1 MKMKKTYAKLLIF
14 MAMAAALIGCPPTE
28 EAVKISFSANGGVGT
43 MAEQDATVGMETT
56 LNANEFDRAGYE
68 ANEFDRAGY
77 EFDGW
82 NEAADGSGKSYAD
95 KGKITVSAAVKLYA
109 QWKPAPLQNFEA
121 VGANAAVILTWDL
134 VQIPYEEISITYDG
148 ASEAVKVT
156 PQNEPN
162 DTVTISG
169 LENDKEY
176 TFTAVV
182 TADGKTSRAATA
194 KGTPS
199 LANSPVTVTFHS
211 NPPANL
217 EEQDSYTQVVTVDVA
232 TALESCTF
240 AYDSY
245 EFKGWAE
252 SPDATEKY
260 ADRAE
265 LTATVDDIDSGIDL
279 YAVWA
284 GIPLTGVTI
293 PSPAGYLI
301 GGTTVVLE
309 EALDPP
315 NAYVSRVE
323 VTAADSEETVKYD
336 FDIKTL
342 TLPSNTGDAS
352 VKYNLTLT
360 YYTVNDSGEETPV
373 SASLSDLTVYP
384 DTWVVRNG
392 DLYKD
397 VMRYETSAFAN
408 DTYVTYAN
416 NDNGAIRRGTTT
428 EGAVIDVSALAN
440 ENNTATSNASIT
452 FKGVKSTENT
462 SPTDPVLMELT
473 VVYSD
478 TSNIGAV
485 LALPGE
491 NTTPWFWL
499 LRNTFEGSTDNGT
512 AFRVGEYSAAE
523 GAKYT
528 VPADE
533 PFTLGY
539 LFDGA
544 DNTNDNTDLE
554 VKFFFNGE
562 NKFVPLTND
571 SRPSDGRQNIQAPS
585 ITSDVTLYLWKESNS
600 TDPATMTIQE
610 AVFYELAEAAS
621 SAAG

>member
-28 EAVKISFSANGGVGT
+28 EAVKISFSANGGVGI
-43 MAEQDATVGMETT
+43 MADQDATVGMETA
-56 LNANEFDRAGYE
+56 LN

-109 QWKPAPLQNFEA
+109 QWKPAPLQNFAA

-182 TADGKTSRAATA
+182 TADGKTSREATV

-232 TALESCTF
+232 TALDPCEF
-240 AYDSY
+240 AYENY
-245 EFKGWAE
+245 TFKGWAE

-260 ADRAE
+260 ADEAE
-265 LTATVDDIDSGIDL
+265 LTATAEDITSGIHL

-284 GIPLTGVTI
+284 GIPLTEATVS
-293 PSPAGYLI
+293 SPTGFLI
-301 GGTTVVLE
+301 GGTTVVLTE
-309 EALDPP
+309 TLEPA

-323 VTAADSEETVKYD
+323 VTCDNSGTASYD
-336 FDIKTL
+336 FDTKTL
-342 TLPSNTGDAS
+342 TLPSNSGDTSAE
-352 VKYNLTLT
+352 YNLTLT
-360 YYTVNDSGEETPV
+360 YTTVNDEGTEATIDANV
-373 SASLSDLTVYP
+373 LTLTVYP

-392 DLYKD
+392 DLYKNVKSYTD
-397 VMRYETSAFAN
+397 FRSSNTEVE
-408 DTYVTYAN
+408 YAN
-416 NDNGAIRRGTTT
+416 NNGAISGTT
-428 EGAVIDVSALAN
+428 EGAEIAVDSLAE
-440 ENNTATSNASIT
+440 ENNDTSSNASIT
-452 FKGVKSTENT
+452 FKNVKDSST
-462 SPTDPVLMELT
+462 SSDPILMELK
-473 VVYSD
+473 VLYSD
-478 TSNIGAV
+478 TANIGAV
-485 LALPGE
+485 LALPGQ

-499 LRNTFEGSTDNGT
+499 LRNTFEGSTGRGT
-512 AFRVGEYSAAE
+512 AFRVGAYSGAA
-523 GAKYT
+523 GATYT
-528 VPADE
+528 VPE
-533 PFTLGY
+533 GKSFTLGY

-544 DNTNDNTDLE
+544 DNTDSNTDE
-554 VKFFFNGE
+554 TVKFFFNGE
-562 NKFVPLTND
+562 NKFVPLTD
-571 SRPSDGRQNIQAPS
+571 ASRPSGGKQNIYAP
-585 ITSDVTLYLWKESNS
+585 TLGTDVTLQLWKESS
-600 TDPATMTIQE
+600 ITDSATMTIQE

-621 SAAG
+621 AAG

>member
-1 MKMKKTYAKLLIF
+1 
-14 MAMAAALIGCPPTE
+14 MAD
-28 EAVKISFSANGGVGT
+28 
-43 MAEQDATVGMETT
+43 QDATVGMETA
-56 LNANEFDRAGYE
+56 LN

-109 QWKPAPLQNFEA
+109 QWKPAPLQNFAA

-162 DTVTISG
+162 DTVTIPG

-182 TADGKTSRAATA
+182 TADGKTSREATV

-211 NPPANL
+211 NPPADL

-245 EFKGWAE
+245 AFKGWATSAE
-252 SPDATEKY
+252 STDIAY
-260 ADRAE
+260 ADEAE
-265 LTATVDDIDSGIDL
+265 LTATVDDIESGISL

-284 GIPLTGVTI
+284 GIQLSSATV
-293 PSPAGYLI
+293 SLPAGTGYLI
-301 GGTTVVLE
+301 GGTTVVLTE
-309 EALDPP
+309 TLEPE

-323 VTAADSEETVKYD
+323 VTAVNPTGTERYD
-336 FDIKTL
+336 FDTKTL
-342 TLPSNTGDAS
+342 TLPSNTTGARVDYS
-352 VKYNLTLT
+352 VTLT
-360 YYTVNDSGEETPV
+360 YHTVDESGASTTITANDSTP
-373 SASLSDLTVYP
+373 LTLTVYP
-384 DTWVVRNG
+384 ETWVVRDG
-392 DLYKD
+392 DLYK
-397 VMRYETSAFAN
+397 VVKRYTDFSSSNNTE
-408 DTYVTYAN
+408 VEYAN
-416 NDNGAIRRGTTT
+416 NNGAISGSTT
-428 EGAVIDVSALAN
+428 EGAKIVVRTLAE
-440 ENNTATSNASIT
+440 ENGTSNASIT
-452 FKGVKSTENT
+452 FKNVKGDAGSASN
-462 SPTDPVLMELT
+462 PILMELK
-473 VVYSD
+473 VLYSD
-478 TSNIGAV
+478 TTNICAV
-485 LALPGE
+485 LALPGQ
-491 NTTPWFWL
+491 NTRPWFWL
-499 LRNTFEGSTDNGT
+499 LRNTFGGTAGKGT
-512 AFRVGEYSAAE
+512 AFRVGNYSNAE

-528 VPADE
+528 VPE
-533 PFTLGY
+533 GESFTLGY

-544 DNTNDNTDLE
+544 DNTAGDDAT

-562 NKFVPLTND
+562 NKFVPLTTE
-571 SRPSDGRQNIQAPS
+571 SLPSGDTQNIYAP
-585 ITSDVTLYLWKESNS
+585 TLGTDVTLQLWKESPDDNGNDS
-600 TDPATMTIQE
+600 ATMTIQE

-621 SAAG
+621 AAG

>member
-1 MKMKKTYAKLLIF
+1 

-43 MAEQDATVGMETT
+43 MADQDATVGMETA
-56 LNANEFDRAGYE
+56 LN

-109 QWKPAPLQNFEA
+109 QWKPAPLQNFAA

-162 DTVTISG
+162 DTVTIPG

-182 TADGKTSRAATA
+182 TADGKTSREATV

-211 NPPANL
+211 NPPADL
-217 EEQDSYTQVVTVDVA
+217 AAQDSYTQVVTVGEA

-245 EFKGWAE
+245 EFKGWATSAE
-252 SPDATEKY
+252 STDIAY
-260 ADRAE
+260 ADGAE
-265 LTATVDDIDSGIDL
+265 LTAAAENIDSGINL
-279 YAVWA
+279 YAVWV
-284 GIPLTGVTI
+284 GIQLSSATV
-293 PSPAGYLI
+293 SLPAGTEYLI
-301 GGTTVVLE
+301 GGTTVVLTE
-309 EALDPP
+309 TLEPA

-323 VTAADSEETVKYD
+323 VTCDNSGTASYN
-336 FDIKTL
+336 FDTKTL
-342 TLPSNTGDAS
+342 TLPSNTTGAS
-352 VKYNLTLT
+352 VQYSVTLT
-360 YYTVNDSGEETPV
+360 YYTVNDSGAEISV
-373 SASLSDLTVYP
+373 SASLSNLTVYP

-392 DLYKD
+392 NLYKD
-397 VMRYETSAFAN
+397 VKRYTDFSSSTE
-408 DTYVTYAN
+408 VEYAN
-416 NDNGAIRRGTTT
+416 NDEGAITDTE
-428 EGAVIDVSALAN
+428 EGAVIDVSSLAT
-440 ENNTATSNASIT
+440 ENNTSNASIT
-452 FKGVKSTENT
+452 FKNVKDSSTSSN
-462 SPTDPVLMELT
+462 PILMELK
-473 VVYSD
+473 VLYSD
-478 TSNIGAV
+478 TTNICAV
-485 LALPGE
+485 LALPGQ
-491 NTTPWFWL
+491 NTRPWFWL
-499 LRNTFEGSTDNGT
+499 LRNTFGGTAGKGT
-512 AFRVGEYSAAE
+512 AFRVGNYSNAE

-528 VPADE
+528 VPENE

-544 DNTNDNTDLE
+544 DNTESNTDTT

-562 NKFVPLTND
+562 NKFVPLTTE
-571 SRPSDGRQNIQAPS
+571 SLPSGDTQNIYAP
-585 ITSDVTLYLWKESNS
+585 TLGDTVTLQLWKESPGDNGNDS
-600 TDPATMTIQE
+600 ATMTIQE

-621 SAAG
+621 AG

>member
-1 MKMKKTYAKLLIF
+1 MKKTYAKLLIF

-43 MAEQDATVGMETT
+43 MADQDATVGMETT
-56 LNANEFDRAGYE
+56 LN

-109 QWKPAPLQNFEA
+109 QWKPAPLQNFAA
-121 VGANAAVILTWDL
+121 VGANATVILTWDL

-162 DTVTISG
+162 DTVTIPG

-182 TADGKTSRAATA
+182 TADGKTSREATV

-211 NPPANL
+211 NPPADL
-217 EEQDSYTQVVTVDVA
+217 AAQDSYTQVVTVGEA

-245 EFKGWAE
+245 EFKGWATSAE
-252 SPDATEKY
+252 STDIAY
-260 ADRAE
+260 ADGAE
-265 LTATVDDIDSGIDL
+265 LTAAAENIDSGIDL

-284 GIPLTGVTI
+284 GIQLTGVTV
-293 PSPAGYLI
+293 SLPAGTEYLI
-301 GGTTVVLE
+301 GGTTVVLTE
-309 EALDPP
+309 TLEPE

-323 VTAADSEETVKYD
+323 VTAVDPTGTASYD
-336 FDIKTL
+336 FDTKTL
-342 TLPSNTGDAS
+342 TLPSNTTGAS
-352 VKYNLTLT
+352 VQYSVTLT
-360 YYTVNDSGEETPV
+360 YYTVNDSGEEISVP
-373 SASLSDLTVYP
+373 ASLSDLTVYP
-384 DTWVVRNG
+384 DTWVVRDGN
-392 DLYKD
+392 LYKD
-397 VMRYETSAFAN
+397 VKRYTDFSSSTDVEYT
-408 DTYVTYAN
+408 N
-416 NDNGAIRRGTTT
+416 NENGAIRGGTSG
-428 EGAVIDVSALAN
+428 GAEIVVGTLAE
-440 ENNTATSNASIT
+440 ENGTSNASIT
-452 FKGVKSTENT
+452 LKGVKGTSTATEL
-462 SPTDPVLMELT
+462 LMELK
-473 VVYSD
+473 VLYSD
-478 TSNIGAV
+478 TTNICAV

-491 NTTPWFWL
+491 QTRPWFWL
-499 LRNTFEGSTDNGT
+499 LRNTFGGTAGKGT
-512 AFRVGEYSAAE
+512 AFRVGNYSNAE

-528 VPADE
+528 VPE
-533 PFTLGY
+533 GESFTLGY

-544 DNTNDNTDLE
+544 DNTESNTDTT

-562 NKFVPLTND
+562 NKFVPLTTE
-571 SRPSDGRQNIQAPS
+571 SLPSGDTQNIYAP
-585 ITSDVTLYLWKESNS
+585 TLGDTVTLQLWKESPDDNGNDS
-600 TDPATMTIQE
+600 ATMTIQE

-621 SAAG
+621 AG

>member
-1 MKMKKTYAKLLIF
+1 MKKTYAKLLIF

-43 MAEQDATVGMETT
+43 MADQDATVGMETT
-56 LNANEFDRAGYE
+56 LN

-109 QWKPAPLQNFEA
+109 QWKPAPLQNFAA
-121 VGANAAVILTWDL
+121 VGANATVILTWDL

-162 DTVTISG
+162 DTVTIPG

-182 TADGKTSRAATA
+182 TADGKTSREATV

-211 NPPANL
+211 NPPADL
-217 EEQDSYTQVVTVDVA
+217 AAQDSYTQVVTVGEA

-245 EFKGWAE
+245 EFKGWATSAE
-252 SPDATEKY
+252 STEIVY
-260 ADRAE
+260 ADGAE
-265 LTATVDDIDSGIDL
+265 LTAAAENIDSGIDL

-284 GIPLTGVTI
+284 GIQLSSATV
-293 PSPAGYLI
+293 SLPAGTEYLI
-301 GGTTVVLE
+301 GGTTVVLTE
-309 EALDPP
+309 TLEPA
-315 NAYVSRVE
+315 NAYVSNVTVTVE
-323 VTAADSEETVKYD
+323 SDGTASYD
-336 FDIKTL
+336 FDTKTL
-342 TLPSNTGDAS
+342 TLPSNTTDAS
-352 VKYNLTLT
+352 VQYSVTLT
-360 YYTVNDSGEETPV
+360 YHTVDENGDAATITANDSTP
-373 SASLSDLTVYP
+373 LTLTVYP

-392 DLYKD
+392 ALYKD
-397 VMRYETSAFAN
+397 VKRYTDFSSNTDVE
-408 DTYVTYAN
+408 YAN
-416 NDNGAIRRGTTT
+416 NGTGVISGTAK
-428 EGAVIDVSALAN
+428 GAVIVVSSLAE
-440 ENNTATSNASIT
+440 ENGTSNASIT
-452 FKGVKSTENT
+452 LKGVKGTSTATEL
-462 SPTDPVLMELT
+462 LMELK
-473 VVYSD
+473 VLYSD
-478 TSNIGAV
+478 TTNICAV

-491 NTTPWFWL
+491 QTRPWFWL
-499 LRNTFEGSTDNGT
+499 LRNTFGGTAGKGT
-512 AFRVGEYSAAE
+512 AFRVGNYSNAE

-528 VPADE
+528 VPE
-533 PFTLGY
+533 GESFTLGY

-544 DNTNDNTDLE
+544 DNTESNTDTT

-562 NKFVPLTND
+562 NKFVPLTTE
-571 SRPSDGRQNIQAPS
+571 SLPSGDTQNIYAP
-585 ITSDVTLYLWKESNS
+585 TLGTDVTLQLWKESPEDNGNDS
-600 TDPATMTIQE
+600 ATMTIQE

-621 SAAG
+621 AG

>member
-1 MKMKKTYAKLLIF
+1 MRKTYVKLLIL

-43 MAEQDATVGMETT
+43 MADQDATVGI
-56 LNANEFDRAGYE
+56 
-68 ANEFDRAGY
+68 DRAGY

-182 TADGKTSRAATA
+182 TADGKTSREATA

-211 NPPANL
+211 NPPAGF

-232 TALESCTF
+232 TALDPCEF
-240 AYDSY
+240 AYESY
-245 EFKGWAE
+245 KFKGWAK
-252 SPDATEKY
+252 SQDATEGEY

-265 LTATVDDIDSGIDL
+265 LTATEGEIDSGINL

-293 PSPAGYLI
+293 PLPAGYLI

-309 EALDPP
+309 EALNPP
-315 NAYVSRVE
+315 NAYVSSVE
-323 VTAADSEETVKYD
+323 VTVVNPTGTASYD
-336 FDIKTL
+336 FDTKTL
-342 TLPSNTGDAS
+342 TLPSNTTESS
-352 VKYNLTLT
+352 VQYSVTLT
-360 YYTVNDSGEETPV
+360 YHTVNDSGTTTID
-373 SASLSDLTVYP
+373 SNSIALTVYP

-408 DTYVTYAN
+408 DTYVTYDNKTN
-416 NDNGAIRRGTTT
+416 NAITDTDTGAEIVVSSLAT
-428 EGAVIDVSALAN
+428 ESGIN
-440 ENNTATSNASIT
+440 NASIT
-452 FKGVKSTENT
+452 FKGVKGTSSATEL
-462 SPTDPVLMELT
+462 LMELK
-473 VVYSD
+473 VLYSNPA
-478 TSNIGAV
+478 NICAV
-485 LALPGE
+485 LAISKDVATE
-491 NTTPWFWL
+491 PWFWL

-512 AFRVGEYSAAE
+512 AFRVGAYSGAA

-544 DNTNDNTDLE
+544 DNTDGNDNI

-562 NKFVPLTND
+562 NKFVPLTED
-571 SRPSDGRQNIQAPS
+571 SNPSHTTQNVVAP
-585 ITSDVTLYLWKESNS
+585 TLGDNVTLQLWRESS
-600 TDPATMTIQE
+600 GTDPATMTIQE
-610 AVFYELAEAAS
+610 AVFYELAEEA

>member
-1 MKMKKTYAKLLIF
+1 MKKTYAKLLIF

-43 MAEQDATVGMETT
+43 MADQDATVGMETT
-56 LNANEFDRAGYE
+56 LN

-109 QWKPAPLQNFEA
+109 QWKPAPLQNFAA

-182 TADGKTSRAATA
+182 TADGKTSREATV

-211 NPPANL
+211 NPPADL
-217 EEQDSYTQVVTVDVA
+217 AAQDSYTQVVTVGEA

-245 EFKGWAE
+245 EFKGWATSAE
-252 SPDATEKY
+252 STDIAY
-260 ADRAE
+260 ADGAE
-265 LTATVDDIDSGIDL
+265 LTAAAENIDSGIDL

-284 GIPLTGVTI
+284 GIQLTGVTV
-293 PSPAGYLI
+293 SLPAGTEYLI
-301 GGTTVVLE
+301 GGTTVVLTE
-309 EALDPP
+309 TLEPE

-323 VTAADSEETVKYD
+323 VTAVDPTGTASYD
-336 FDIKTL
+336 FDTKTL
-342 TLPSNTGDAS
+342 TLPSNTTGAS
-352 VKYNLTLT
+352 VQYSVTLT
-360 YYTVNDSGEETPV
+360 YYTVNDSGEEISVP
-373 SASLSDLTVYP
+373 ASLSDLTVYP
-384 DTWVVRNG
+384 DTWVVRDGN
-392 DLYKD
+392 LYKD
-397 VMRYETSAFAN
+397 VKRYTDFSSSTDVEYT
-408 DTYVTYAN
+408 N
-416 NDNGAIRRGTTT
+416 NENGAIRGGTSG
-428 EGAVIDVSALAN
+428 GAEIVVGTLAE
-440 ENNTATSNASIT
+440 ENGTSNASIT
-452 FKGVKSTENT
+452 LKGVKGTSTATEL
-462 SPTDPVLMELT
+462 LMELK
-473 VVYSD
+473 VLYSD
-478 TSNIGAV
+478 TTNICAV

-491 NTTPWFWL
+491 QTRPWFWL
-499 LRNTFEGSTDNGT
+499 LRNTFGGTAGKGT
-512 AFRVGEYSAAE
+512 AFRVGNYSNAE

-528 VPADE
+528 VPE
-533 PFTLGY
+533 GESFTLGY

-544 DNTNDNTDLE
+544 DNTESNTDTT

-562 NKFVPLTND
+562 NKFVPLTTE
-571 SRPSDGRQNIQAPS
+571 SLPSGDTQNIYAP
-585 ITSDVTLYLWKESNS
+585 TLGDTVTLQLWKESPDDNGNDS
-600 TDPATMTIQE
+600 ATMTIQE

-621 SAAG
+621 AAG

>member
-1 MKMKKTYAKLLIF
+1 
-14 MAMAAALIGCPPTE
+14 MAD
-28 EAVKISFSANGGVGT
+28 
-43 MAEQDATVGMETT
+43 QDATVGMETT
-56 LNANEFDRAGYE
+56 LN

-109 QWKPAPLQNFEA
+109 QWKPAPLQNFAA
-121 VGANAAVILTWDL
+121 VGANTEVILTWDL

-169 LENDKEY
+169 LENDKPY

-182 TADGKTSRAATA
+182 TADGKTSREATV

-211 NPPANL
+211 NPPADDL
-217 EEQDSYTQVVTVDVA
+217 EEQGSYTQVVTVDVA
-232 TALESCTF
+232 TALEPCTF

-265 LTATVDDIDSGIDL
+265 LTATVDDIDSGINL

-284 GIPLTGVTI
+284 GIPLTAASVS
-293 PSPAGYLI
+293 SPTGYLI

-309 EALDPP
+309 EALEPE

-323 VTAADSEETVKYD
+323 VTGDNSGTASYD
-336 FDIKTL
+336 FATKTL
-342 TLPSNTGDAS
+342 TLPSNTTGAS
-352 VKYNLTLT
+352 VPYSVTLT
-360 YYTVNDSGEETPV
+360 YHTVDESGESTTITANDSAPLT
-373 SASLSDLTVYP
+373 LTVYP

-392 DLYKD
+392 ALYKD
-397 VMRYETSAFAN
+397 VKSYTNFTSG
-408 DTYVTYAN
+408 DEVTYAQN
-416 NDNGAIRRGTTT
+416 SGSAITGGET
-428 EGAVIDVSALAN
+428 GAVIDVSALAN

-452 FKGVKSTENT
+452 FKGVKSAENT

-485 LALPGE
+485 LALPGQ

-499 LRNTFEGSTDNGT
+499 LRNSFSGNPGTGT

-528 VPADE
+528 VPAGE
-533 PFTLGY
+533 PFTIGY

-544 DNTNDNTDLE
+544 DNTNSNNDTM

-571 SRPSDGRQNIQAPS
+571 SRPSDGSQNIQAPS

-600 TDPATMTIQE
+600 TDPATMTIQK
-610 AVFYELAEAAS
+610 AVFYEAVEPEGT
-621 SAAG
+621 AAG

>member
-43 MAEQDATVGMETT
+43 MADQDATVGMETT
-56 LNANEFDRAGYE
+56 LN

-109 QWKPAPLQNFEA
+109 QWKPAPLQNFAA

-182 TADGKTSRAATA
+182 TADGKTSREATV

-211 NPPANL
+211 NPPADL
-217 EEQDSYTQVVTVDVA
+217 AAQDSYTQVVTVGAA

-245 EFKGWAE
+245 EFKGWATSAE
-252 SPDATEKY
+252 STDIAY
-260 ADRAE
+260 ADGAE
-265 LTATVDDIDSGIDL
+265 LTAAAENIDSGIDL

-284 GIPLTGVTI
+284 GIQLTEASVSLPTGF
-293 PSPAGYLI
+293 LI
-301 GGTTVVLE
+301 GGTTVVLTE
-309 EALDPP
+309 TLEPA

-323 VTAADSEETVKYD
+323 VTCDNSGTVNYD
-336 FDIKTL
+336 FDTKTL
-342 TLPSNTGDAS
+342 TLPSNTGDDSA
-352 VKYNLTLT
+352 VYNLTLT
-360 YYTVNDSGEETPV
+360 YYTVNDSGEEISVP
-373 SASLSDLTVYP
+373 ASLSDLTVYP

-392 DLYKD
+392 NLYKD
-397 VMRYETSAFAN
+397 VKRYTDFSSSNTE
-408 DTYVTYAN
+408 VEYAN
-416 NDNGAIRRGTTT
+416 NGTGAISGTSS
-428 EGAVIDVSALAN
+428 GAEIVVRTLAT
-440 ENNTATSNASIT
+440 ENNTSNASIT
-452 FKGVKSTENT
+452 FKNVKGSSTLSN
-462 SPTDPVLMELT
+462 PILMELK
-473 VVYSD
+473 VLYSD
-478 TSNIGAV
+478 TANIGAV
-485 LALPGE
+485 LALPGQ

-499 LRNTFEGSTDNGT
+499 LRNTFEGSTGRGT
-512 AFRVGEYSAAE
+512 AFRVGAYSGAA
-523 GAKYT
+523 GATYT
-528 VPADE
+528 VPENE

-544 DNTNDNTDLE
+544 DNTDSNTDE
-554 VKFFFNGE
+554 TVKFFFNGE
-562 NKFVPLTND
+562 NKFVPLTD
-571 SRPSDGRQNIQAPS
+571 ASRPSGDKQDIYAP
-585 ITSDVTLYLWKESNS
+585 TLGTDVTLQLWKESS
-600 TDPATMTIQE
+600 ITDSARMTIQE

-621 SAAG
+621 VAG

>member
-1 MKMKKTYAKLLIF
+1 MKKTYAKLLIF

-43 MAEQDATVGMETT
+43 MADQDATVGMETA
-56 LNANEFDRAGYE
+56 LN

-109 QWKPAPLQNFEA
+109 QWKPAPLQNFAA

-169 LENDKEY
+169 LENDKPY

-182 TADGKTSRAATA
+182 TADGKTSREATA
-194 KGTPS
+194 EGTPS
-199 LANSPVTVTFHS
+199 LKNSPVTVTFHS
-211 NPPANL
+211 NPPADF
-217 EEQDSYTQVVTVDVA
+217 EEQGSYTQVVEVDKE
-232 TALESCTF
+232 TKLTPCDF
-240 AYDSY
+240 DAYESY
-245 EFKGWAE
+245 EFKGWAKDPASKE
-252 SPDATEKY
+252 IAFEDGALLKATTE
-260 ADRAE
+260 
-265 LTATVDDIDSGIDL
+265 DITSGIDL

-284 GIPLTGVTI
+284 EITLTGVTI
-293 PSPAGYLI
+293 PLPAGYLI

-309 EALDPP
+309 EALEPE
-315 NAYVSRVE
+315 NAYVSSVE
-323 VTAADSEETVKYD
+323 VTAVDPTGTASYD
-336 FDIKTL
+336 FATKTL
-342 TLPSNTGDAS
+342 TLPSNGGDAS
-352 VKYNLTLT
+352 AVYNLTLT
-360 YYTVNDSGEETPV
+360 YYTVNDSGEKTPV
-373 SASLSDLTVYP
+373 TASLSDLTVYP

-392 DLYKD
+392 NLYKVVKSYTD
-397 VMRYETSAFAN
+397 FSN
-408 DTYVTYAN
+408 N
-416 NDNGAIRRGTTT
+416 NDEFVYDNKGSNAILGTT
-428 EGAVIDVSALAN
+428 EGAKITVNSLAIESGTN
-440 ENNTATSNASIT
+440 NASIT
-452 FKGVKSTENT
+452 FKNVKGDST
-462 SPTDPVLMELT
+462 SSDPILMELK
-473 VVYSD
+473 VLYSD
-478 TSNIGAV
+478 PANICAV
-485 LALPGE
+485 LALPGQK
-491 NTTPWFWL
+491 TTPWFWL
-499 LRNTFEGSTDNGT
+499 LRNTFKGGTDGGT
-512 AFRVGEYSAAE
+512 AFRVGAYSGAA
-523 GAKYT
+523 GATYT

-544 DNTNDNTDLE
+544 DNTDGNDAI

-562 NKFVPLTND
+562 NKFVPLTDD
-571 SRPSDGRQNIQAPS
+571 SRPSGGKQDIYAP
-585 ITSDVTLYLWKESNS
+585 TLSDNVTLQLWRESS
-600 TDPATMTIQE
+600 GTDSATMTIQE

>member
-43 MAEQDATVGMETT
+43 MADQDATVGMETT
-56 LNANEFDRAGYE
+56 LN

-109 QWKPAPLQNFEA
+109 QWKPAPLQNFAA

-182 TADGKTSRAATA
+182 TADGKTSREATV

-211 NPPANL
+211 NPPADL
-217 EEQDSYTQVVTVDVA
+217 AAQDSYTQVVTVGEA

-245 EFKGWAE
+245 EFKGWATSAE
-252 SPDATEKY
+252 STDIAY
-260 ADRAE
+260 ADGAE
-265 LTATVDDIDSGIDL
+265 LTATAENIDSGINL
-279 YAVWA
+279 YAVWV
-284 GIPLTGVTI
+284 GIQLSSATV
-293 PSPAGYLI
+293 SLPAGTEYLI
-301 GGTTVVLE
+301 GGTTVVLTE
-309 EALDPP
+309 TLEPA

-323 VTAADSEETVKYD
+323 VTCDNSGTESYD
-336 FDIKTL
+336 FDAKTL
-342 TLPSNTGDAS
+342 TLPSNTTGARVDYS
-352 VKYNLTLT
+352 VTLT
-360 YYTVNDSGEETPV
+360 YYTVNDEGTEATIDANV
-373 SASLSDLTVYP
+373 LTLTVYP

-392 DLYKD
+392 NLYKD
-397 VMRYETSAFAN
+397 MKRYETSAFAD
-408 DTYVTYAN
+408 DTYVTYDNKTN
-416 NDNGAIRRGTTT
+416 NAIEGTDTGAKITVNSLATESGT
-428 EGAVIDVSALAN
+428 N
-440 ENNTATSNASIT
+440 NASIT
-452 FKGVKSTENT
+452 FKNVKDSSTSSN
-462 SPTDPVLMELT
+462 PILMELK
-473 VVYSD
+473 VLYSD
-478 TSNIGAV
+478 TTNICAV
-485 LALPGE
+485 LAISKDVSTE
-491 NTTPWFWL
+491 PWFWL
-499 LRNTFEGSTDNGT
+499 LRNTFKGGTDGGT
-512 AFRVGEYSAAE
+512 AFRVGAYSGAA
-523 GAKYT
+523 GATYT

-544 DNTNDNTDLE
+544 DNTDNNDDTT

-562 NKFVPLTND
+562 NKFVPLTED
-571 SRPSDGRQNIQAPS
+571 SNPSHTTQNVVAP
-585 ITSDVTLYLWKESNS
+585 TLGTDVKLQLWRESS
-600 TDPATMTIQE
+600 GTDSATMTIQE

-621 SAAG
+621 AAG

>member
-43 MAEQDATVGMETT
+43 MADQDATVGMETT
-56 LNANEFDRAGYE
+56 LN

-95 KGKITVSAAVKLYA
+95 KGKIIVSAAVKLYA
-109 QWKPAPLQNFEA
+109 QWKPAPLQNFAA

-162 DTVTISG
+162 DTVTIPG

-182 TADGKTSRAATA
+182 TADGKTSREATV

-211 NPPANL
+211 NPPADL
-217 EEQDSYTQVVTVDVA
+217 AAQDSYTRVVTVGEA

-245 EFKGWAE
+245 EFKGWATSAE
-252 SPDATEKY
+252 STDIAY
-260 ADRAE
+260 ADGAE
-265 LTATVDDIDSGIDL
+265 LTAAAENIDSGIDL

-284 GIPLTGVTI
+284 GIQLSSATV
-293 PSPAGYLI
+293 SLPAGTEYLI
-301 GGTTVVLE
+301 GGTTVVLTE
-309 EALDPP
+309 TLEPA

-323 VTAADSEETVKYD
+323 VTVGSAGTASYN
-336 FDIKTL
+336 FDTKTL
-342 TLPSNTGDAS
+342 TLPSNTTGAS
-352 VKYNLTLT
+352 VQYSVTLT
-360 YYTVNDSGEETPV
+360 YYTVNDSGAEISV

-384 DTWVVRNG
+384 DTWVVRDGN
-392 DLYKD
+392 LYKD
-397 VMRYETSAFAN
+397 VKRYTNFSSSNTDVEYT
-408 DTYVTYAN
+408 N
-416 NDNGAIRRGTTT
+416 NNGAISGTE
-428 EGAVIDVSALAN
+428 EGAVIVVSSLAT
-440 ENNTATSNASIT
+440 ENGRSNASIT
-452 FKGVKSTENT
+452 LKGVKGSST
-462 SPTDPVLMELT
+462 SSDPILLELKVL
-473 VVYSD
+473 YSD
-478 TSNIGAV
+478 TANIGAV
-485 LALPGE
+485 LALPGQ

-499 LRNTFEGSTDNGT
+499 LRNTFEGSTGSGT
-512 AFRVGEYSAAE
+512 AFRVGAYSGAA
-523 GAKYT
+523 GATYT
-528 VPADE
+528 VPENE

-544 DNTNDNTDLE
+544 DNTDSNTDE
-554 VKFFFNGE
+554 TVKFFFNGE
-562 NKFVPLTND
+562 NKFVPLTD
-571 SRPSDGRQNIQAPS
+571 ASRPSGDKQDIYAP
-585 ITSDVTLYLWKESNS
+585 TLGTDVTLQLWKESS
-600 TDPATMTIQE
+600 ITDSATMTIQE

-621 SAAG
+621 AG

>member
-1 MKMKKTYAKLLIF
+1 
-14 MAMAAALIGCPPTE
+14 MAD
-28 EAVKISFSANGGVGT
+28 
-43 MAEQDATVGMETT
+43 QDATVGMETA
-56 LNANEFDRAGYE
+56 LN

-109 QWKPAPLQNFEA
+109 QWKPAPLQNFAA

-169 LENDKEY
+169 LKNDEEY

-182 TADGKTSRAATA
+182 TADGKTSQEATA

-211 NPPANL
+211 NPPAGL
-217 EEQDSYTQVVTVDVA
+217 EEQDSYTQVVTVGEA

-252 SPDATEKY
+252 SADATEKY
-260 ADRAE
+260 ADGAE
-265 LTATVDDIDSGIDL
+265 LTATVDDIENGISL

-284 GIPLTGVTI
+284 GIPLTEATVSLPTGF
-293 PSPAGYLI
+293 LI

-336 FDIKTL
+336 FDTKTL

-360 YYTVNDSGEETPV
+360 YYTVNDSGVETPV
-373 SASLSDLTVYP
+373 TASLSDLTVYP
-384 DTWVVRNG
+384 GTWVVRDGN
-392 DLYKD
+392 LYKD
-397 VMRYETSAFAN
+397 VKSYTDFS
-408 DTYVTYAN
+408 N
-416 NDNGAIRRGTTT
+416 NDEFVYDNKGSNAISVTDTDA
-428 EGAVIDVSALAN
+428 GAVITVNSLATESGIN
-440 ENNTATSNASIT
+440 NASIT
-452 FKGVKSTENT
+452 FKGVKGTSSATEL
-462 SPTDPVLMELT
+462 LMELK
-473 VVYSD
+473 VLYSD
-478 TSNIGAV
+478 TANIGAV
-485 LALPGE
+485 LALPGQ

-499 LRNTFEGSTDNGT
+499 LRNTFEGSTGRGT
-512 AFRVGEYSAAE
+512 AFRVGAYSGAA
-523 GAKYT
+523 GATYT
-528 VPADE
+528 VPE
-533 PFTLGY
+533 GESFTLGY

-544 DNTNDNTDLE
+544 DNTDSNTDE
-554 VKFFFNGE
+554 TVKFFFNGE
-562 NKFVPLTND
+562 NKFVPLTD
-571 SRPSDGRQNIQAPS
+571 ASRPSGGKQNIYAP
-585 ITSDVTLYLWKESNS
+585 TLGTDVTLQLWKESS
-600 TDPATMTIQE
+600 ITDSATMTIQE

-621 SAAG
+621 AAG

>member
-43 MAEQDATVGMETT
+43 MADQDATVGMETT
-56 LNANEFDRAGYE
+56 LN

-109 QWKPAPLQNFEA
+109 QWKPAPLQNFAA

-182 TADGKTSRAATA
+182 TADGKTSREATV

-211 NPPANL
+211 NPPADL
-217 EEQDSYTQVVTVDVA
+217 AAQDSYTQVVTVGEA

-245 EFKGWAE
+245 EFKGWATSAE
-252 SPDATEKY
+252 STDIAY
-260 ADRAE
+260 ADGAE
-265 LTATVDDIDSGIDL
+265 LTAAAENIDSGIDL

-284 GIPLTGVTI
+284 GIQLSSATV
-293 PSPAGYLI
+293 SLPAGTEYLI
-301 GGTTVVLE
+301 GGTTVVLTE
-309 EALDPP
+309 TLEPA

-323 VTAADSEETVKYD
+323 VTCDNSGTASYD
-336 FDIKTL
+336 FDTKTL
-342 TLPSNTGDAS
+342 TLPSNTTGAS
-352 VKYNLTLT
+352 VQYSVTLT
-360 YYTVNDSGEETPV
+360 YYTVNDSGAEISV
-373 SASLSDLTVYP
+373 SASLSNLTVNP
-384 DTWVVRNG
+384 DTWVVRDGN
-392 DLYKD
+392 LYKD
-397 VMRYETSAFAN
+397 VKRYTDFSS
-408 DTYVTYAN
+408 DTYVGYAN
-416 NDNGAIRRGTTT
+416 NENGAITGTSGGAEIVVGTLAT
-428 EGAVIDVSALAN
+428 ESGTN
-440 ENNTATSNASIT
+440 NASIT
-452 FKGVKSTENT
+452 FKNVKDSSTSSN
-462 SPTDPVLMELT
+462 PILMELK
-473 VVYSD
+473 VLYSD
-478 TSNIGAV
+478 TTNICAV
-485 LALPGE
+485 LAISKDVSTE
-491 NTTPWFWL
+491 PWFWL
-499 LRNTFEGSTDNGT
+499 LRNTFKGGTDGGT
-512 AFRVGEYSAAE
+512 AFRVGAYSGAA
-523 GAKYT
+523 GATYT

-544 DNTNDNTDLE
+544 DNTDNNDDTT

-562 NKFVPLTND
+562 NKFVPLTED
-571 SRPSDGRQNIQAPS
+571 SNPSHTTQNVVAP
-585 ITSDVTLYLWKESNS
+585 TLGTDVKLQLWRESS
-600 TDPATMTIQE
+600 GTDSATMTIQE

-621 SAAG
+621 AAAG

>member
-1 MKMKKTYAKLLIF
+1 MRKTYVKLLIL

-43 MAEQDATVGMETT
+43 MADQDATVGMETA
-56 LNANEFDRAGYE
+56 LN

-109 QWKPAPLQNFEA
+109 QWKPAPLQNFAA

-156 PQNEPN
+156 PQNKPN

-182 TADGKTSRAATA
+182 TADGKTSREATV

-211 NPPANL
+211 NPPAGL

-232 TALESCTF
+232 TALDPCEF
-240 AYDSY
+240 AYESY
-245 EFKGWAE
+245 KFKGWAK
-252 SPDATEKY
+252 SQDATEGEY

-265 LTATVDDIDSGIDL
+265 LTATEGEIDSGINL

-293 PSPAGYLI
+293 PLPAGYLI
-301 GGTTVVLE
+301 GGTTVTLTETLE
-309 EALDPP
+309 PE
-315 NAYVSRVE
+315 NAYVSN
-323 VTAADSEETVKYD
+323 VTVTVADSDETVNYD
-336 FDIKTL
+336 FDTKTL
-342 TLPSNTGDAS
+342 TLPSNGGDAS
-352 VKYNLTLT
+352 VEYNLTLT
-360 YYTVNDSGEETPV
+360 YYTVNDSGVETPV

-384 DTWVVRNG
+384 ETWVVRNG
-392 DLYKD
+392 KLYKD
-397 VMRYETSAFAN
+397 VKSYTNFATQSN
-408 DTYVTYAN
+408 SEVTYEQN
-416 NDNGAIRRGTTT
+416 SGSAITGDDT
-428 EGAVIDVSALAN
+428 GAVIDVSALAN
-440 ENNTATSNASIT
+440 ESGTSNAKII
-452 FKGVKSTENT
+452 FKNVKNDNS
-462 SPTDPVLMELT
+462 SPSDPVLMELT
-473 VVYSD
+473 VVYSK
-478 TSNIGAV
+478 TSDIGAV

-491 NTTPWFWL
+491 STTPWFWL
-499 LRNTFEGSTDNGT
+499 LRNTFGGGTGKGT

-528 VPADE
+528 VPENE

-544 DNTNDNTDLE
+544 DNTNSNSDTT

-571 SRPSDGRQNIQAPS
+571 SRPSDGTQPIKAPS
-585 ITSDVTLYLWKESNS
+585 VGSDVTLQLWKETNS
-600 TDPATMTIQE
+600 ADPAEMTIQK
-610 AVFYELAEAAS
+610 AVFYEEAEAATAG
-621 SAAG
+621 AAG

>member
-43 MAEQDATVGMETT
+43 MADQDATVGMETT
-56 LNANEFDRAGYE
+56 LN

-182 TADGKTSRAATA
+182 TADGKTSREATV

-211 NPPANL
+211 NPPADL
-217 EEQDSYTQVVTVDVA
+217 AAQDSYTQVVTVGEA

-245 EFKGWAE
+245 EFKGWATSAE
-252 SPDATEKY
+252 STDIAY
-260 ADRAE
+260 ADGAE
-265 LTATVDDIDSGIDL
+265 LTAAAENIDSGIDL

-284 GIPLTGVTI
+284 GIQLSSATV
-293 PSPAGYLI
+293 SLPAGTEYLI
-301 GGTTVVLE
+301 GGTTVVLTE
-309 EALDPP
+309 TLEPA

-323 VTAADSEETVKYD
+323 VTCDNSGTASYD
-336 FDIKTL
+336 FDTKTL
-342 TLPSNTGDAS
+342 TLPSNTTGARVDYS
-352 VKYNLTLT
+352 VTLT
-360 YYTVNDSGEETPV
+360 YHTVDENGDAATITANDSTP
-373 SASLSDLTVYP
+373 LTLTVYP
-384 DTWVVRNG
+384 DTWVVRDGN
-392 DLYKD
+392 LYKD
-397 VMRYETSAFAN
+397 VKRYTDFSSTNTDVE
-408 DTYVTYAN
+408 YAN
-416 NDNGAIRRGTTT
+416 NNGAISGTT
-428 EGAVIDVSALAN
+428 EGSAKIVVSSLAE
-440 ENNTATSNASIT
+440 ENGTSNASIIL
-452 FKGVKSTENT
+452 KGVKGSSTSSN
-462 SPTDPVLMELT
+462 PILMELK
-473 VVYSD
+473 VLYSD
-478 TSNIGAV
+478 PANICAV
-485 LALPGE
+485 LALPGQK
-491 NTTPWFWL
+491 TTPWFWL
-499 LRNTFEGSTDNGT
+499 LRNTFGGTAGKGT
-512 AFRVGEYSAAE
+512 AFRVGNYSNAE

-528 VPADE
+528 VPE
-533 PFTLGY
+533 GESFTLGY

-544 DNTNDNTDLE
+544 DNTESNTDTT

-562 NKFVPLTND
+562 NKFVPLTTE
-571 SRPSDGRQNIQAPS
+571 SLPSGDTQNIYAP
-585 ITSDVTLYLWKESNS
+585 TLGDTVTLQLWKESPEANGNDS
-600 TDPATMTIQE
+600 VTMTIQE

-621 SAAG
+621 AAG

>member
-28 EAVKISFSANGGVGT
+28 EAVKK
-43 MAEQDATVGMETT
+43 
-56 LNANEFDRAGYE
+56 
-68 ANEFDRAGY
+68 
-77 EFDGW
+77 FDGW

-109 QWKPAPLQNFEA
+109 QWKPAPLQNFAA

-162 DTVTISG
+162 DTVTISE
-169 LENDKEY
+169 LKNDKEY

-232 TALESCTF
+232 TALEPCTF

-245 EFKGWAE
+245 TFKGWAE

-260 ADRAE
+260 ANEAE
-265 LTATVDDIDSGIDL
+265 LTATVDDIENGINL

-284 GIPLTGVTI
+284 GIPLTEATVS
-293 PSPAGYLI
+293 SPTGFLI

-309 EALDPP
+309 EALTPG

-323 VTAADSEETVKYD
+323 VTCDNSGTANYD
-336 FDIKTL
+336 FATKTL
-342 TLPSNTGDAS
+342 TLPSNTTGAS
-352 VKYNLTLT
+352 VPYSVTLT
-360 YYTVNDSGEETPV
+360 YHTVDESGESTTITANDSAPLT
-373 SASLSDLTVYP
+373 LTVYP

-392 DLYKD
+392 ALYKD
-397 VMRYETSAFAN
+397 VKSYTNFTSG
-408 DTYVTYAN
+408 DEVTYAQN
-416 NDNGAIRRGTTT
+416 SGSAITGGET
-428 EGAVIDVSALAN
+428 GAVIDVSALAN

-452 FKGVKSTENT
+452 FKGVKSAENT

-485 LALPGE
+485 LALPGQ

-499 LRNTFEGSTDNGT
+499 LRNSFSGNPGTGT

-533 PFTLGY
+533 PFTIGY

-544 DNTNDNTDLE
+544 DNTNSNNDTM

-571 SRPSDGRQNIQAPS
+571 SRPSDGSQNIQAPS

-600 TDPATMTIQE
+600 TDPATMTIQK

-621 SAAG
+621 AAG

>member
-1 MKMKKTYAKLLIF
+1 
-14 MAMAAALIGCPPTE
+14 MAD
-28 EAVKISFSANGGVGT
+28 
-43 MAEQDATVGMETT
+43 QDATVGMETA
-56 LNANEFDRAGYE
+56 LN

-182 TADGKTSRAATA
+182 TADGKTSREATA

-211 NPPANL
+211 NPPAGF

-232 TALESCTF
+232 TALDPCEF
-240 AYDSY
+240 AYESY
-245 EFKGWAE
+245 KFKGWAK
-252 SPDATEKY
+252 SQDATEGEY

-265 LTATVDDIDSGIDL
+265 LTATEGEIDSGINL

-293 PSPAGYLI
+293 PLPAGYLI

-309 EALDPP
+309 EALNPP
-315 NAYVSRVE
+315 NAYVSSVE
-323 VTAADSEETVKYD
+323 VTVVNPTGTASYD
-336 FDIKTL
+336 FDTKTL
-342 TLPSNTGDAS
+342 TLPSNTTESS
-352 VKYNLTLT
+352 VQYSVTLT
-360 YYTVNDSGEETPV
+360 YHTVNDSGTTTID
-373 SASLSDLTVYP
+373 SNSIALTVYP

-408 DTYVTYAN
+408 DTYVTYDNKTN
-416 NDNGAIRRGTTT
+416 NAITDTDTGAEIVVSSLAT
-428 EGAVIDVSALAN
+428 ESGIN
-440 ENNTATSNASIT
+440 NASIT
-452 FKGVKSTENT
+452 FKGVKGTSSATEL
-462 SPTDPVLMELT
+462 LMELK
-473 VVYSD
+473 VLYSNPA
-478 TSNIGAV
+478 NICAV
-485 LALPGE
+485 LAISKDVATE
-491 NTTPWFWL
+491 PWFWL

-512 AFRVGEYSAAE
+512 AFRVGAYSGAA

-544 DNTNDNTDLE
+544 DNTDGNDNI

-562 NKFVPLTND
+562 NKFVPLTED
-571 SRPSDGRQNIQAPS
+571 SNPSHTTQNVVAP
-585 ITSDVTLYLWKESNS
+585 TLGDNVTLQLWRESS
-600 TDPATMTIQE
+600 GTDPATMTIQE
-610 AVFYELAEAAS
+610 AVFYELAEEA

>member
-1 MKMKKTYAKLLIF
+1 MKKTYAKLLIF

-43 MAEQDATVGMETT
+43 MADQDATVGMETT
-56 LNANEFDRAGYE
+56 LN

-109 QWKPAPLQNFEA
+109 QWKPAPLQNFAA

-182 TADGKTSRAATA
+182 TADGKTSREATV

-211 NPPANL
+211 NPPADL
-217 EEQDSYTQVVTVDVA
+217 AAQDSYTQVVTVGEA

-245 EFKGWAE
+245 EFKGWATSAE
-252 SPDATEKY
+252 STDIAY
-260 ADRAE
+260 ADGAE
-265 LTATVDDIDSGIDL
+265 LTAAAENIDSGIDL

-284 GIPLTGVTI
+284 GIQLTGVTV
-293 PSPAGYLI
+293 SLPAGTEYLI
-301 GGTTVVLE
+301 GGTTVVLTE
-309 EALDPP
+309 TLEPA

-323 VTAADSEETVKYD
+323 VTGGSDGTASYD
-336 FDIKTL
+336 FDTKTL
-342 TLPSNTGDAS
+342 TLPSNTGDDSA
-352 VKYNLTLT
+352 VYNLTLT
-360 YYTVNDSGEETPV
+360 YYTVNDSGEEISVP
-373 SASLSDLTVYP
+373 ASLSDLTVYP
-384 DTWVVRNG
+384 DTWVVRDGN
-392 DLYKD
+392 LYKD
-397 VMRYETSAFAN
+397 VKRYETSAFAN
-408 DTYVTYAN
+408 DTYVTYDNKTN
-416 NDNGAIRRGTTT
+416 NAIAGTDTGAKITVNSLATESGT
-428 EGAVIDVSALAN
+428 N
-440 ENNTATSNASIT
+440 NASIT
-452 FKGVKSTENT
+452 FKNVKDSSTSSN
-462 SPTDPVLMELT
+462 PILMELK
-473 VVYSD
+473 VLYSD
-478 TSNIGAV
+478 TTNICAV
-485 LALPGE
+485 LAISKDVSTE
-491 NTTPWFWL
+491 PWFWL
-499 LRNTFEGSTDNGT
+499 LRNTFKGGTDGGT
-512 AFRVGEYSAAE
+512 AFRVGAYSGAA
-523 GAKYT
+523 GATYT

-544 DNTNDNTDLE
+544 DNTDNNDDTT

-562 NKFVPLTND
+562 NKFVPLTED
-571 SRPSDGRQNIQAPS
+571 SNPSHTTQNVVAP
-585 ITSDVTLYLWKESNS
+585 TLGTDVKLQLWRESS
-600 TDPATMTIQE
+600 GTDSATMTIQE

-621 SAAG
+621 AAAG

>member
-1 MKMKKTYAKLLIF
+1 MNKTYAKLLIF

-43 MAEQDATVGMETT
+43 MADQDATVGMETT
-56 LNANEFDRAGYE
+56 LN

-109 QWKPAPLQNFEA
+109 QWKPAPLQNFAA

-148 ASEAVKVT
+148 ASEAMKVT

-182 TADGKTSRAATA
+182 TADGKTSREATV

-211 NPPANL
+211 NPPADL
-217 EEQDSYTQVVTVDVA
+217 AAQDSYTQVVTVGEA

-245 EFKGWAE
+245 EFKGWATSAE
-252 SPDATEKY
+252 STDIAY
-260 ADRAE
+260 ADGAE
-265 LTATVDDIDSGIDL
+265 LTAAAENIDSGIDL

-284 GIPLTGVTI
+284 GIQLTGVTV
-293 PSPAGYLI
+293 SLPAGTEYLI
-301 GGTTVVLE
+301 GGTTVVLTE
-309 EALDPP
+309 TLEPA

-323 VTAADSEETVKYD
+323 VTCDNSGTESYD
-336 FDIKTL
+336 FDTKTL
-342 TLPSNTGDAS
+342 TLPSNTTGAS
-352 VKYNLTLT
+352 VQYSVTLT
-360 YYTVNDSGEETPV
+360 YYTVNDSGEEISVP
-373 SASLSDLTVYP
+373 ASLSDLTVYP
-384 DTWVVRNG
+384 DTWVVRDGN
-392 DLYKD
+392 LYKD
-397 VMRYETSAFAN
+397 VKRYTDFSS
-408 DTYVTYAN
+408 DTDVEYAN
-416 NDNGAIRRGTTT
+416 NGNGAISSGTSGCAEIVVGT
-428 EGAVIDVSALAN
+428 LAE
-440 ENNTATSNASIT
+440 ENNTSNASIT
-452 FKGVKSTENT
+452 FKNVKDSSTSSN
-462 SPTDPVLMELT
+462 PILMELK
-473 VVYSD
+473 VLYSD
-478 TSNIGAV
+478 TANICAV
-485 LALPGE
+485 LALPGQ

-499 LRNTFEGSTDNGT
+499 LRNTFGGGTGKGT
-512 AFRVGEYSAAE
+512 AFRAGKYSKAE

-528 VPADE
+528 VPE
-533 PFTLGY
+533 GESFTLGY

-544 DNTNDNTDLE
+544 DNTDSNTDTT

-562 NKFVPLTND
+562 NKFVPLTTESLPSAND
-571 SRPSDGRQNIQAPS
+571 VQNIYAP
-585 ITSDVTLYLWKESNS
+585 TLGDNVTLQLWKESPEDNGNDS
-600 TDPATMTIQE
+600 ATMTIQE
-610 AVFYELAEAAS
+610 AVFYERVEAS
-621 SAAG
+621 SAG